1 MLHFICETIHYPAR
15 SKNKAVTERTTN
27 EYLYV
32 KVKPILEFE
41 SRDLWP
47 AFRIRTSN
55 DYVVNIPELIN
66 ASLGN
71 VSTFT
76 TDLGL
81 THTGQQL
88 AGGIT

>member
-1 MLHFICETIHYPAR
+1 MLHFIYKAIHYPAR
-15 SKNKAVTERTTN
+15 SKKKAVTERTTN

-32 KVKPILEFE
+32 KVMPILEFE

-47 AFRIRTSN
+47 AFHIRTSN
-55 DYVVNIPELIN
+55 DCAIDIPELIN

-81 THTGQQL
+81 AHTGQQL